1 MSERQDKNKMM
12 HAARLFLI
20 ELTVYAGLVV
30 VYVFFVI
37 AFLGKWLEGLYQQHT
52 VRYAFVSLLLI
63 IGQGVVLEM
72 VTSLLLK
79 LIRSRSE

>member
-1 MSERQDKNKMM
+1 MENKAT
-12 HAARLFLI
+12 HAARSFLI
-20 ELTVYAGLVV
+20 ELMLYAGLVV

-37 AFLGKWLEGLYQQHT
+37 AFLGNWLSTLYEHHKI
-52 VRYAFVSLLLI
+52 RYAFAALLLI

-72 VTSLLLK
+72 VTSILLK

>member
-1 MSERQDKNKMM
+1 M
-12 HAARLFLI
+12 L
-20 ELTVYAGLVV
+20 YAGLVV

-37 AFLGKWLEGLYQQHT
+37 AFLGNRLDALYEHHKI
-52 VRYAFVSLLLI
+52 RYAFAALLLI

-72 VTSLLLK
+72 VTSILLK